1 MIIVSLH
8 NSVDWPWTPVLL
20 RYVRHKLEPIMTRT
34 RKAGMEMVA
43 MVQVS
48 HAFVFGF
55 ALLLACVSIRLVSL
69 S

>member
-1 MIIVSLH
+1 
-8 NSVDWPWTPVLL
+8 
-20 RYVRHKLEPIMTRT
+20 MTRK

-48 HAFVFGF
+48 HAFVFDF
-55 ALLLACVSIRLVSL
+55 ALLLACVSIRLISL

>member
-1 MIIVSLH
+1 MDS
-8 NSVDWPWTPVLL
+8 
-20 RYVRHKLEPIMTRT
+20 RT
-34 RKAGMEMVA
+34 TAVCKTQVGTNHDSHEKAGMEMVA